1 MVTFLRIVA
10 QLGTRAAQ
18 WAWANKG
25 KILDMIL
32 KGFGIQ
38 YIIDYINSQV

>member
-25 KILDMIL
+25 K
-32 KGFGIQ
+32 
-38 YIIDYINSQV
+38 